1 MARATNDPSRTV
13 SRLPSAPAAVLVPV
27 KSFTAAKGRLA
38 GVLDAP
44 TRAALARTMA
54 EVVVAAAAPLPVV
67 VVCDDRDVAAWAEHV
82 GATALWTE
90 GLGLNGAVDEGV
102 RRLAEAGA
110 ARVVVAHADLPFA
123 AGLPALAEV
132 EGDAVVL
139 VPDRRH
145 DGTNVASVP
154 TGRGFRFRY
163 GAGSLAAHRAEAE
176 RLGLPVRVVESE
188 VLGWDVDEPDDLR
201 PPAHLGR
208 VPLGG
213 AT

>member
-1 MARATNDPSRTV
+1 MAGTSDDPTTGEP
-13 SRLPSAPAAVLVPV
+13 RLPSERAVVLVPV
-27 KSFTAAKGRLA
+27 KSFAAAKGRLA

-44 TRAALARTMA
+44 TRAALARSMA

-67 VVCDDRDVAAWAEHV
+67 VVCDDRDVASWAQAV
-82 GATALWTE
+82 GATVLWTE

-102 RRLAEAGA
+102 RRLAGAGVR
-110 ARVVVAHADLPFA
+110 RVVVAHADLPFA
-123 AGLPALAEV
+123 TGLSALADV
-132 EGDAVVL
+132 DGDAVAL

-154 TGRGFRFRY
+154 TGRGFGFRY

-201 PPAHLGR
+201 PPEHLGR

-213 AT
+213 TA